1 MSDTIIIECNRQIAV
16 RDQLKTLSDG
26 SYVNGVFSI
35 QGEEDLPSHKWT
47 TTIPSGIEVNVGDQ
61 ISVEATMINTK
72 GSPDSTIEFMGNKN
86 STNPA
91 DLVDNECDVY
101 LGFYITNNQEFN
113 FNMPNGYTQ
122 LYTDYTS
129 IYYGTPDLSTY
140 EKFNVAY
147 PCKGLEGFKYIVAD
161 INKASGPWGPIS
173 WTVTGAV
180 PPPPYEPVRYNTTFP
195 NPPAPLYHMNN
206 ARLYYC
212 EGFTWGQNGA
222 TFANIQQNKVTLNVD
237 SGFNTPSSVANRL
250 SGQLQGRIGDADNF
264 INTLTPSP
272 LYFGCYY
279 GGVEGYNLEGAVS
292 TPSYPIIPTSTG
304 ALFYARSK
312 GEWSA
317 RFAWEGGNYVHNQM
331 PIQTGTGYSEAQGQK
346 IFWNNMLCGEPEVW
360 TARTDCWA
368 NIRKEATMPETAD
381 LVNNDTA
388 YKLNYYELCLADTLV
403 YGFPGGQVQFPNL
416 LNTTTNDPWVALV
429 PPYQCI
435 VSNIVYNDYTVEK
448 VANLMKAMEYI
459 NKKNSPNDDDG
470 FPDETLLPTDPRLDD
485 YRVFDFAFGRSADGV
500 VEVPGPNPPDSDTT
514 YFTSCG
520 GNSTHFNIPNPK
532 DQQTKTNTSGNPAYY
547 KYRATGDGNG
557 YRYGVDIGNHAYGQ
571 KFQNQMNNGLKAN
584 YIRCMTRWSDAY
596 NTDKIATPTFKCNL
610 PFDVATYQST
620 TKFSFRNGL
629 GATGDNSASIRNN
642 VALVP
647 VFYKE
652 GSVPGGANI
661 TNIPMMAFV
670 SNIKKNQKECLYPN
684 LGESLGMFSI
694 SMYDNI
700 LAKPASTQKF
710 GKQKFT
716 DTTASYP
723 DGIETVDYANN
734 MYMGA
739 TNPTISF
746 DDNGDGR
753 FSAKGFHTDYKTG
766 NGTFATSS
774 DKSNPQSGQSSAVSR
789 KLYSGFSSF
798 LGREGDAKPPDYAGQ
813 DPKVPWITS
822 QSGCS
827 IISISVPKKDDSGS
841 IFLNSFNPEI
851 YKNTLFSKL
860 GFDIEQLLPYSG
872 NPSTVFNR
880 DSYNKFL
887 GINKSAYYKEQNLVR
902 PFTTNGYISAFASIA
917 SSTNFENNPTENLG
931 VMNNN
936 FNQPSGNTDIASL
949 ELIKNDTVLID
960 CESDELVASGLPTK
974 LDFAYLVLYSDIVG
988 NSQFYGGANG
998 HQKIPAMA
1006 YISRN
1011 YSAGDYFY
1019 SFTTNWTYTA
1029 DKDYILT
1036 NIHTNITLPNGE
1048 PAPIEPNSSVIYKIS
1063 KPKSMPPPPL
1073 PITHQHRPQRGD
1085 KDDKKDDNNPK
1096 HKQ

>member
-47 TTIPSGIEVNVGDQ
+47 TTIPSGIEVNIGDQ

-101 LGFYITNNQEFN
+101 LGFYVTNNQEFN
-113 FNMPNGYTQ
+113 FNMPNAFTI
-122 LYTDYTS
+122 LYQDYTS
-129 IYYGTPDLSTY
+129 IMYGTPDLSTY
-140 EKFNVAY
+140 EKFNFAY
-147 PCKGLEGFKYIVAD
+147 PCQGLEGFAFTAAN
-161 INKASGPWGPIS
+161 INEPSGGFERIS
-173 WTVTGAV
+173 WVSSPGAV
-180 PPPPYEPVRYNTTFP
+180 TNYSSTFQ

-206 ARLYYC
+206 VRLYYC
-212 EGFTWGQNGA
+212 GGFTWGQNGA
-222 TFANIQQNKVTLNVD
+222 TGADIQQNKVNLNVE
-237 SGFNTPSSVANRL
+237 SGFNTPSSVANKL

-264 INTLTPSP
+264 QDTFTPSP

-279 GGVEGYNLEGAVS
+279 SGVNAYNLEGAIT

-317 RFAWEGGNYVHNQM
+317 RFAWEGNDYVHHRTVPAQ
-331 PIQTGTGYSEAQGQK
+331 IGVGYKEEQGQK
-346 IFWNNMLCGEPEVW
+346 VFWNNMLCGEPEVW
-360 TARTDCWA
+360 KARTDCWA
-368 NIRKEATMPETAD
+368 NIRKETTMPETAD
-381 LVNNDTA
+381 LTSNDTA
-388 YKLNYYELCLADTLV
+388 YKLNYYEICLADTLV
-403 YGFPGGQVQFPNL
+403 YGFAGGQVNYPRL
-416 LNTTTNDPWVALV
+416 DEHIITHDPWVLLV

-459 NKKNSPNDDDG
+459 NKKNSGSDDDG
-470 FPDETLLPTDPRLDD
+470 FPNETLLPTDPRLDD
-485 YRVFDFAFGRSADGV
+485 YRVFDFAFGRGADGAV
-500 VEVPGPNPPDSDTT
+500 ASGAGG
-514 YFTSCG
+514 YFTSTG
-520 GNSTHFNIPNPK
+520 GLQYQYNIPNPTN
-532 DQQTKTNTSGNPAYY
+532 QHTKTNPTGNPAYY
-547 KYRATGDGNG
+547 QYKANDGAG
-557 YRYGVDIGNHAYGQ
+557 FRYGVDIGNHAYGQ
-571 KFQNQMNNGLKAN
+571 NYQNQMNNGLKAN
-584 YIRCMTRWSDAY
+584 HIRCMTRWNDAY
-596 NTDKIATPTFKCNL
+596 NTDKISTPIFKCNL
-610 PFDVATYQST
+610 PFDVATNQST
-620 TKFSFRNGL
+620 TNFSFRNEL
-629 GATGDNSASIRNN
+629 GETGDNSASIRNN

-647 VFYKE
+647 VFYKD
-652 GSVPGGANI
+652 GHAPDGASDGI
-661 TNIPMMAFV
+661 RNIPMMAFV
-670 SNIKKNQKECLYPN
+670 SNIKKNQKECLYPM
-684 LGESLGMFSI
+684 LGEGLGMFSI

-710 GKQKFT
+710 GKQPVSG
-716 DTTASYP
+716 TAKYP

-753 FSAKGFHTDYKTG
+753 FSIKGFHTDYKSG
-766 NGTFATSS
+766 NGTFATAS

-789 KLYSGFSSF
+789 KYYAGFSSF
-798 LGREGDAKPPDYAGQ
+798 VGGDEGTGYPPNYVRQ
-813 DPKVPWITS
+813 DPRVPWITS

-827 IISISVPKKDDSGS
+827 IIAISVPKKDDSGS
-841 IFLNSFNPEI
+841 IFLNSFNPEL
-851 YKNTLFSKL
+851 YKNTLLSKL

-872 NPSTVFNR
+872 KPSTVFNR
-880 DSYNKFL
+880 DNYNRYL
-887 GINKSAYYKEQNLVR
+887 GINKSAYSKEQNLVR
-902 PFTTNGYISAFASIA
+902 PFTTNGYISAFASLA
-917 SSTNFENNPTENLG
+917 SCTNNFNNPMENLG
-931 VMNNN
+931 VINNN
-936 FNQPSGNTDIASL
+936 FSNPQDGAAQSPILD
-949 ELIKNDTVLID
+949 LIPNDTVLID
-960 CESDELVASGLPTK
+960 CESDELIAIGLPTK

-1048 PAPIEPNSSVIYKIS
+1048 PAPIEPNSSVIYKIT
-1063 KPKSMPPPPL
+1063 KPKSMPPPVAT
-1073 PITHQHRPQRGD
+1073 THHYRPQRSDETFKKSLD
-1085 KDDKKDDNNPK
+1085 KSDSNPK
-1096 HKQ
+1096 HKQAET